1 MFNLKNFKIVK
12 ELTNNKSQI
21 NWLKFTGST
30 NPNKKELLNTI
41 TAEKSFI
48 KEDQKLRA
56 TVEEMLKQ
64 ELGITRESYNDYD
77 FLVDSVIYK
86 LKKQEMGE
94 IPEEN
99 PNKN

>member
-12 ELTNNKSQI
+12 ELKNNKPQI
-21 NWLKFTGST
+21 NWLKFTNST
-30 NPNKKELLNTI
+30 NPNKKELLNTV
-41 TAEKSFI
+41 TAEKSFV

-64 ELGITRESYNDYD
+64 ELGITREGYNDYD

-86 LKKQEMGE
+86 LKKQEMGG
-94 IPEEN
+94 ISEEMPDIN
-99 PNKN
+99 